1 METNN
6 DELLTNIFRTK
17 VQNMKKDTKTS
28 AENNPLNA
36 IILAIMG
43 IAKWF
48 ALSTII
54 WLGVIS
60 FSTFIPFAVP
70 GYWATFGT
78 LAGVR
83 ALQMM
88 LIDPIIKKK
97 IS

>member
-1 METNN
+1 
-6 DELLTNIFRTK
+6 
-17 VQNMKKDTKTS
+17 MKKDTKS
-28 AENNPLNA
+28 SDDSNPLNA
-36 IILAIMG
+36 IILAVMG
-43 IAKWF
+43 ICKWF

-54 WLGVIS
+54 WLGVLS
-60 FSTFIPFAVP
+60 LSTIMPFTAP

-97 IS
+97 VS

>member
-6 DELLTNIFRTK
+6 DELLTNIFRSK
-17 VQNMKKDTKTS
+17 VQNMKKDAKAPAKDS
-28 AENNPLNA
+28 PLDS
-36 IILAIMG
+36 IILSIVG
-43 IAKWF
+43 IGKWF
-48 ALSTII
+48 LLSTAVWLGVLSLSTI
-54 WLGVIS
+54 
-60 FSTFIPFAVP
+60 IPFAVP

-97 IS
+97 NS

>member
-6 DELLTNIFRTK
+6 DELLTNIFRNK
-17 VQNMKKDTKTS
+17 VQSMKKDTKS
-28 AENNPLNA
+28 SDDSNPLNA
-36 IILAIMG
+36 IILAVMG
-43 IAKWF
+43 ICKWF

-54 WLGVIS
+54 WLGVLS
-60 FSTFIPFAVP
+60 LSTIMPFTAP

-97 IS
+97 VS

>member
-6 DELLTNIFRTK
+6 DELLTNIFRSK
-17 VQNMKKDTKTS
+17 VQSMKKDTKTS
-28 AENNPLNA
+28 TDNNPLNA
-36 IILAIMG
+36 IILAIVG
-43 IAKWF
+43 IGKWF

-54 WLGVIS
+54 WLGLLS
-60 FSTFIPFAVP
+60 LSTIIPFAVP

-97 IS
+97 VS